1 MDYNTEKIRE
11 EIHQSIL
18 SQFLDERRRF
28 AS

>member
-11 EIHQSIL
+11 EIHHTIL
-18 SQFLDERRRF
+18 SQFLEERQRF